1 MQVVVQHSYAEQ
13 VLAPLSG
20 DVAMG
25 PKLEDDVALE
35 FLENEIMKVGSLA
48 HTEIDWQKV
57 ESEAL
62 KILSDRSKDLRVL
75 GFLMLGLQRG
85 GDGERF
91 ALSLY
96 LLQQV
101 LENWW
106 DQAWPYPGDRG
117 KRARTMMF
125 SQMLQRSGKH
135 AAGLSFDSSVGD
147 GREFCLELIEQLLA
161 RAVDLQLPQ
170 DPIGDLR
177 RAVEKLPKAS
187 ESAPAGSQ
195 PSHTETPAPA
205 STERPVQTA
214 VPSLGALTLDPGNE
228 RATRQ
233 SLLKVADLLTN
244 STPDSALGYRVRRYA
259 IWHGIVSVPPTRDEV
274 RTDLAAVSPDRVA
287 GYRECLDK
295 APDADL
301 WQRIEQSLSVSP
313 FWLDGHW
320 FSARTASALGYEAC
334 AQAIREDVKAFVERL
349 PKLTELAFNDGTP
362 FLGGEAA
369 DWLWAAPAGNGG
381 KGASANP
388 WELAFDQARELVSKN
403 ALPAAMQLMDEG
415 LAEAREPRDRF
426 YWRLTNA
433 QVLKEAGLG
442 ALATQQIA
450 DLHSQVQE
458 LALNEW
464 EPALIRQLDRLA

>member
-1 MQVVVQHSYAEQ
+1 
-13 VLAPLSG
+13 
-20 DVAMG
+20 
-25 PKLEDDVALE
+25 
-35 FLENEIMKVGSLA
+35 
-48 HTEIDWQKV
+48 
-57 ESEAL
+57 
-62 KILSDRSKDLRVL
+62 
-75 GFLMLGLQRG
+75 
-85 GDGERF
+85 
-91 ALSLY
+91 
-96 LLQQV
+96 
-101 LENWW
+101 
-106 DQAWPYPGDRG
+106 
-117 KRARTMMF
+117 
-125 SQMLQRSGKH
+125 
-135 AAGLSFDSSVGD
+135 
-147 GREFCLELIEQLLA
+147 
-161 RAVDLQLPQ
+161 
-170 DPIGDLR
+170 
-177 RAVEKLPKAS
+177 
-187 ESAPAGSQ
+187 
-195 PSHTETPAPA
+195 
-205 STERPVQTA
+205 
-214 VPSLGALTLDPGNE
+214 
-228 RATRQ
+228 
-233 SLLKVADLLTN
+233 VADLLTN
-244 STPDSALGYRVRRYA
+244 STPDSALGYRMRRYA
-259 IWHGIVSVPPTRDEV
+259 IWHGITSVPPTRDEV

-287 GYRECLDK
+287 EYRECLDK

-334 AQAIREDVKAFVERL
+334 AQAIREDVKAFIERL
-349 PKLTELAFNDGTP
+349 PKLTELTFNDGTP

-415 LAEAREPRDRF
+415 LAESREPRDRF